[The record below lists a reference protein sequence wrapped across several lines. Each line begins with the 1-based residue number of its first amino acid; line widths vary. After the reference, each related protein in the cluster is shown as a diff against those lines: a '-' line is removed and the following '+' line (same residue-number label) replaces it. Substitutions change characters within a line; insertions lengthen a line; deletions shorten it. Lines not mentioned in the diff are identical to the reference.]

1 MTKNPRELHKKF
13 LADAMLGRLAKWL
26 RILGFDTLYFSEIA
40 DGDLL
45 SLARGENRILLT
57 RDTRI
62 AKIKGLEIIFIR
74 NDHWRRQLAQFLEIF
89 PADKAALFTRC
100 LLCNEMLLPIEKE
113 EVKALVPPYVFQTQE
128 NFSRCPNCMK
138 IFWPATHYEHMKTEL
153 GQLSFR
159 RS

>member
-1 MTKNPRELHKKF
+1 MYKKF

-45 SLARGENRILLT
+45 SLAGGENRILLT

-62 AKIKGLEIIFIR
+62 AKIKGLEIVFIR
-74 NDHWRRQLAQFLEIF
+74 DDHWRKQLAQFLDVF
-89 PADKAALFTRC
+89 PADKSALFTRC
-100 LLCNEMLLPIEKE
+100 LLCNEKLFPVEKE
-113 EVKALVPPYVFQTQE
+113 EVKVLVPPYVFQTQE

-138 IFWPATHYEHMKTEL
+138 VVWAATHYEHMKAEL
-153 GQLSFR
+153 ERLSGK
-159 RS
+159 S